1 MNKAD
6 QAELAW
12 RVWELLGDL
21 QQLLWDR
28 YEREFM
34 DFLCQEQAPRL
45 TPLPVKPGDPS
56 T

>member
-1 MNKAD
+1 MHKAD
-6 QAELAW
+6 EAELAW
-12 RVWELLGDL
+12 RAWELLGDL

-45 TPLPVKPGDPS
+45 TPRPVNPEDPS
-56 T
+56 P